1 MAHPENLIPLNN
13 RTKTEQTEIT
23 RMGGIASGKSRR
35 EKKRRGE
42 VLREIM
48 NTKVTDKKMLAFLES
63 MGIKKDDPTF
73 EDLVNA
79 RATMNTALRGN
90 MQDLQRANDEMYGK
104 QDTKTQLELS
114 GEITGIN
121 INVKRFDVENKNE
134 NTGA

>member
-1 MAHPENLIPLNN
+1 
-13 RTKTEQTEIT
+13 
-23 RMGGIASGKSRR
+23 MGGIASGKSRR

-48 NTKVTDKKMLAFLES
+48 NTRVTDKKMLAFLES
-63 MGIKKDDPTF
+63 MGIHKDDPTF

-104 QDTKTQLELS
+104 QDAKTQLELS
-114 GEITGIN
+114 GEINGLNIN
-121 INVKRFDVENKNE
+121 IKRFDGDK
-134 NTGA
+134 

>member
-1 MAHPENLIPLNN
+1 MGRPENLIPLNN
-13 RTKTEQTEIT
+13 RTKTEQKEIT
-23 RMGGIASGKSRR
+23 RMGGVASGKARR
-35 EKKRRGE
+35 EKKIRGQ

-48 NTKVTDKKMLAFLES
+48 NTKVTDPKMLAFLEK

-79 RATMNTALRGN
+79 RATMNTALKGN

-114 GEITGIN
+114 GEISGIN
-121 INVKRFDVENKNE
+121 INVKRFDGDE
-134 NTGA
+134 